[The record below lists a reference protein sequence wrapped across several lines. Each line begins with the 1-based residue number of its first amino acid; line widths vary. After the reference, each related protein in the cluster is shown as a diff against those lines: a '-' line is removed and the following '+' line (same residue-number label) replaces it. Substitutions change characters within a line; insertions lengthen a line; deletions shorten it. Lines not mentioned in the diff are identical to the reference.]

1 MEKFSLKWN
10 DFEANASKSFR
21 NLRAE
26 EHFFDVT
33 LVSDDEHLLSA
44 HKLVLSASSDFFKNI
59 LRKSTHSSPLVY
71 LPGVKSAVLNSI
83 IDYIYNGEVHLYQDD
98 LDNFLDV
105 AQKLRIEGLIG
116 EQNEQNNSYKE
127 KFETNDGMFY
137 NYDTSETDSNII
149 VKNEGVES
157 NPRKTKYDEHEKSVS
172 LGDKDYSKEELA
184 KVVDDLI
191 ITEGNLTV
199 CKSCGKTSKWR
210 HQMRQH
216 VEIHIEGLSFPCP
229 QCDHTFRSR
238 NILKCHNQRF
248 HKNVK

>member
-83 IDYIYNGEVHLYQDD
+83 IDSFIMERFISTKMILITFWM
-98 LDNFLDV
+98 L
-105 AQKLRIEGLIG
+105 LR
-116 EQNEQNNSYKE
+116 S
-127 KFETNDGMFY
+127 
-137 NYDTSETDSNII
+137 SE
-149 VKNEGVES
+149 
-157 NPRKTKYDEHEKSVS
+157 
-172 LGDKDYSKEELA
+172 
-184 KVVDDLI
+184 
-191 ITEGNLTV
+191 
-199 CKSCGKTSKWR
+199 
-210 HQMRQH
+210 
-216 VEIHIEGLSFPCP
+216 
-229 QCDHTFRSR
+229 
-238 NILKCHNQRF
+238 
-248 HKNVK
+248 